1 MINSISFEDIED
13 DHLTVNEQKVKYNLR
28 EIPVKRKEIS
38 EKNKFLK
45 TLIELQIFNF
55 GDCPIWCMKI
65 NQMENIQLL
74 EIKME

>member
-45 TLIELQIFNF
+45 TLIY
-55 GDCPIWCMKI
+55 
-65 NQMENIQLL
+65 
-74 EIKME
+74 